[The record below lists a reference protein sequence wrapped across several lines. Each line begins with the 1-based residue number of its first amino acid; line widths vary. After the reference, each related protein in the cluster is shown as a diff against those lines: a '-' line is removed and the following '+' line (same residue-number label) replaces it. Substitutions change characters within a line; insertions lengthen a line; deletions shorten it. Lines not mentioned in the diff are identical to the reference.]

1 MGLPDDAAGS
11 HGLAATIQTHGAAI
25 PPGRPAWT
33 DTRMQRVSI
42 YDTTLRDGTQA
53 EDINLN
59 TEDKLRIALKL
70 DELGVAYIEGGWPGS
85 NPTDKRFFQEI
96 QNYSL
101 KHAAVAAF
109 GSTHNHRGTAAND
122 PNLKAL
128 LESGAP
134 VVTIFG
140 KSWDIHVTEALG
152 TTLERN
158 LELVV
163 GSLAFLRPNVREL
176 FFDAEHFF
184 DGYKANP
191 DYALAVLR
199 KAQEGGADL
208 LVLCDTNGG
217 TLPSDFRAIMGAV
230 VAALPEARFGVHA
243 HNDSGVAVANSLEAV
258 ELGAVQVQGT
268 INGYGERCGNANLCS
283 IIPSLELKRDIACLP
298 EGKLAL
304 LTPIAHFV
312 SEMVNQSPPTNQPYV
327 GDAAFAHKGG
337 VHVSAVVKNP
347 RTYEHITPET
357 VGNARRVLLSD
368 LSGQSNILYKARE
381 FGFDLDKNDPFVL
394 ELLSTIKEREAMGY
408 EYSAAEASYELLLNR
423 VLGRAR
429 SYFTVVRHR
438 VLDDNVYDRAEPLTE
453 ATVMI
458 KVGGRMKHTASAGR
472 GPVNAL
478 DKAIR
483 KALRGF
489 YPRLTEMRLL
499 DFKVR
504 VLSGSLQEDCGPGG
518 CGTASHVRVLVEC
531 GDAARRWVTVG
542 VSYNVIEASFQA
554 LEDAINYKL
563 FSDDKAKLTKA
574 LKG

>member
-1 MGLPDDAAGS
+1 MADGK
-11 HGLAATIQTHGAAI
+11 ATPSPERTTTM
-25 PPGRPAWT
+25 R
-33 DTRMQRVSI
+33 RVSI

-53 EDINLN
+53 EDINLT

-70 DELGVAYIEGGWPGS
+70 DELGLAYIEGGWPGS

-96 QNYSL
+96 QNYDL
-101 KHAAVAAF
+101 KHASIAAF
-109 GSTHNHRGTAAND
+109 GSTHNHRTTADAD

-128 LESGAP
+128 VDSGAP

-140 KSWDIHVTEALG
+140 KTWDIHVTEALG
-152 TTLERN
+152 TTLPRN
-158 LELVV
+158 LDLV
-163 GSLAFLRPNVREL
+163 GDSLAFLRPNVREL

-199 KAQEGGADL
+199 RAFEAGADV

-217 TLPSDFRAIMGAV
+217 TLPGDFRRIMAAV
-230 VAALPEARFGVHA
+230 VAAMPEAKFGVHT
-243 HNDSGVAVANSLEAV
+243 HNDSGVAVGNTLEAV

-268 INGYGERCGNANLCS
+268 INGFGERCGNANLCS
-283 IIPSLELKRDIACLP
+283 IIPSLVLKLGIPCLP
-298 EGKLAL
+298 EGKLPL
-304 LTPIAHFV
+304 LTPTAHFV
-312 SEMVNQSPPTNQPYV
+312 SEMVNQAPPNNQPFV
-327 GDAAFAHKGG
+327 GDGAFAHKGG

-347 RTYEHITPET
+347 LTYEHIRPEE
-357 VGNARRVLLSD
+357 VGNVRRVLLSD

-381 FGFDLDKNDPFVL
+381 FGFSLDKNDPFVL
-394 ELLSTIKEREAMGY
+394 ELLTTIKEREAEGY
-408 EYSAAEASYELLLNR
+408 EYTAAEASYELLLNR

-429 SYFTVVRHR
+429 SYFTVVRYR
-438 VLDDNVYDRAEPLTE
+438 VLDDNAYDREEPLTE

-458 KVGGRMKHTASAGR
+458 KVGGLVKHTASTGR

-483 KALRGF
+483 EALSGF
-489 YPRLTEMRLL
+489 YPRLAEMRLL

-504 VLSGSLQEDCGPGG
+504 VLSGSKQNDCGKGG

-531 GDAARRWVTVG
+531 GDANRRWVTVG
-542 VSYNVIEASFQA
+542 VSHNVIEASFQA

-563 FSDDKAKLTKA
+563 FSDDKEKLTQA

>member
-1 MGLPDDAAGS
+1 M
-11 HGLAATIQTHGAAI
+11 
-25 PPGRPAWT
+25 R
-33 DTRMQRVSI
+33 RVFI

-53 EDINLN
+53 EDISLT

-101 KHAAVAAF
+101 KNAAIAAF
-109 GSTHNHRGTAAND
+109 GSTHNHRATAATD

-128 LESGAP
+128 VEAAVP
-134 VVTIFG
+134 VITIFG
-140 KSWDIHVTEALG
+140 KSWDIHVTDALG
-152 TTLERN
+152 TTLPRN
-158 LELVV
+158 LELV
-163 GSLAFLRPNVREL
+163 GDSLAFLRPHVKEL

-199 KAQEGGADL
+199 RAHEAGTDV

-217 TLPSDFRAIMGAV
+217 TLPGEFRQIVTAV
-230 VAALPEARFGVHA
+230 VEALPGVPFGIHA
-243 HNDSGVAVANSLEAV
+243 HNDSGVAVANSLEGVA
-258 ELGAVQVQGT
+258 LGAVQVQGT

-283 IIPSLELKRDIACLP
+283 IIPSLTVKLGIDCLP

-304 LTPIAHFV
+304 LTPTAHFV
-312 SEMVNQSPPTNQPYV
+312 SEMVNQAPPSNQPYV
-327 GDAAFAHKGG
+327 GDGAFAHKGG

-357 VGNARRVLLSD
+357 VGNVRRVLLSD
-368 LSGQSNILYKARE
+368 LSGQSNILFKARE

-394 ELLSTIKEREAMGY
+394 ELLTTIKERESEGY

-429 SYFTVVRHR
+429 SYFTVVRYR
-438 VLDDNVYDRAEPLTE
+438 VLDDNVYDRAAPLTE

-458 KVGGRMKHTASAGR
+458 KVGGRVKHTAATGL

-489 YPRLTEMRLL
+489 YPKLAEMRLL

-504 VLSGSLQEDCGPGG
+504 VLSGLKRDDCEPGG

-542 VSYNVIEASFQA
+542 VSHNVIEASFQA
-554 LEDAINYKL
+554 MEDAINYKL

>member
-1 MGLPDDAAGS
+1 M
-11 HGLAATIQTHGAAI
+11 
-25 PPGRPAWT
+25 RC
-33 DTRMQRVSI
+33 VSI
-42 YDTTLRDGTQA
+42 YDTTLRDGTQS
-53 EDINLN
+53 EDINLT

-70 DELGVAYIEGGWPGS
+70 DDLGVAYVEGGWPGS

-101 KHAAVAAF
+101 KNTSLAAF
-109 GSTHNHRGTAAND
+109 GSTHNHRTTAATD

-128 LESGAP
+128 VESATP

-140 KSWDIHVTEALG
+140 KSWDIHVTDALG
-152 TTLERN
+152 TTLPRN
-158 LELVV
+158 LELV
-163 GSLAFLRPNVREL
+163 GDSLAFLRPNVREL

-199 KAQEGGADL
+199 RAFEAGADV

-217 TLPSDFRAIMGAV
+217 TLPGDFRRIMSAAI
-230 VAALPEARFGVHA
+230 AALPEAKFGVHT
-243 HNDSGVAVANSLEAV
+243 HNDAGLAVANTIEGI

-268 INGYGERCGNANLCS
+268 INGYGERCGNANLCT
-283 IIPSLELKRDIACLP
+283 IIPSLTLKLGINCLP
-298 EGKLAL
+298 EGKLPL
-304 LTPIAHFV
+304 LTATAHFV
-312 SEMVNQSPPTNQPYV
+312 SEMVNQAPPSNQPYV

-347 RTYEHITPET
+347 LTYEHVRPEA
-357 VGNARRVLLSD
+357 VGNVRRVLLSD

-381 FGFDLDKNDPFVL
+381 FGFNLDKNDPFVL
-394 ELLSTIKEREAMGY
+394 ELLTTIKEREALGY
-408 EYSAAEASYELLLNR
+408 EYTAAEASYELLLNR

-429 SYFTVVRHR
+429 GYFTVVRYR
-438 VLDDNVYDRAEPLTE
+438 VLDDNVYDRDAPLTE
-453 ATVMI
+453 ATVML
-458 KVGGRMKHTASAGR
+458 KVGGRVKHTASTGL

-483 KALRGF
+483 KALRSF
-489 YPRLTEMRLL
+489 YPRLAEMHLL

-504 VLSGSLQEDCGPGG
+504 VLSGTTQEDCGKGG

-531 GDAARRWVTVG
+531 GDAHRRWVTVG
-542 VSYNVIEASFQA
+542 VSHNVIEASFQA

-563 FSDDKAKLTKA
+563 FRDDKEKLTKA
-574 LKG
+574 LQA

>member
-1 MGLPDDAAGS
+1 M
-11 HGLAATIQTHGAAI
+11 
-25 PPGRPAWT
+25 R
-33 DTRMQRVSI
+33 RVFI

-53 EDINLN
+53 EDISLT

-101 KHAAVAAF
+101 KNAAIAAF
-109 GSTHNHRGTAAND
+109 GSTHNHRATAATD

-128 LESGAP
+128 VEAAVP
-134 VVTIFG
+134 VITIFG
-140 KSWDIHVTEALG
+140 KSWDIHVTDALG
-152 TTLERN
+152 TTLPRN
-158 LELVV
+158 LELV
-163 GSLAFLRPNVREL
+163 GDSLAFLRPHVKEL

-199 KAQEGGADL
+199 RAHEAGTDV

-217 TLPSDFRAIMGAV
+217 TLPGEFRQIVTAV
-230 VAALPEARFGVHA
+230 VEALPGVPFGIHA
-243 HNDSGVAVANSLEAV
+243 HNDSGVAVANSLEGVA
-258 ELGAVQVQGT
+258 LGAVQVQGT

-283 IIPSLELKRDIACLP
+283 IIPSLTVKLGIDCLP

-304 LTPIAHFV
+304 LTPTAHFV
-312 SEMVNQSPPTNQPYV
+312 SEMVNQAPPSNQPYV
-327 GDAAFAHKGG
+327 GDGAFAHKGG

-347 RTYEHITPET
+347 RTYEHVTPET
-357 VGNARRVLLSD
+357 VGNVRRVLLSD
-368 LSGQSNILYKARE
+368 LSGQSNILFKARE

-394 ELLSTIKEREAMGY
+394 ELLTTIKERESEGY

-429 SYFTVVRHR
+429 SYFTVVRYR
-438 VLDDNVYDRAEPLTE
+438 VLDDNVYDRAAPLTE

-458 KVGGRMKHTASAGR
+458 KVGGRVKHTAATGL

-489 YPRLTEMRLL
+489 YPKLAEMRLL

-504 VLSGSLQEDCGPGG
+504 VLSGLKRDDCEPGG

-542 VSYNVIEASFQA
+542 VSHNVIEASFQA
-554 LEDAINYKL
+554 MEDAINYKL

>member
-1 MGLPDDAAGS
+1 M
-11 HGLAATIQTHGAAI
+11 
-25 PPGRPAWT
+25 R
-33 DTRMQRVSI
+33 RVLC

-53 EDINLN
+53 EDINLT

-70 DELGVAYIEGGWPGS
+70 DELGLSYIEGGWPGS

-96 QNYSL
+96 QNYDL
-101 KHAAVAAF
+101 KYASIAAF
-109 GSTHNHRGTAAND
+109 GSTHNHRATAATD

-128 LESGAP
+128 VDSGAP

-152 TTLERN
+152 TTLPRN
-158 LELVV
+158 LELV
-163 GSLAFLRPNVREL
+163 GDSLAFLRQHFREV

-199 KAQEGGADL
+199 RAQEAGADV

-217 TLPSDFRAIMGAV
+217 TLPVEFRAIMSAV
-230 VAALPEARFGVHA
+230 TAALPEARFGVHT
-243 HNDSGVAVANSLEAV
+243 HNDAGLAVANTLEAV

-268 INGYGERCGNANLCS
+268 INGYGERCGNANLCT
-283 IIPSLELKRDIACLP
+283 IIPSLALKCGIECLP
-298 EGKLAL
+298 EGKLEL
-304 LTPIAHFV
+304 LTPTAHFV
-312 SEMVNQSPPTNQPYV
+312 SEMVNQQPPSNQPYV
-327 GDAAFAHKGG
+327 GDGAFAHKGG

-347 RTYEHITPET
+347 RTYEHVTPET

-381 FGFDLDKNDPFVL
+381 FGFELDKNDPFVL
-394 ELLSTIKEREAMGY
+394 ELLTTIKEREALGY
-408 EYSAAEASYELLLNR
+408 EYTAAEASYELLLNR

-429 SYFTVVRHR
+429 SYFTVTRYR
-438 VLDDNVYDRAEPLTE
+438 VLDDNAYESVEPLTE

-458 KVGGRMKHTASAGR
+458 KVGGKVKHTASTGR
-472 GPVNAL
+472 GPINAL

-483 KALRGF
+483 KALRSF
-489 YPRLTEMRLL
+489 YPRLAEMRLL

-504 VLSGSLQEDCGPGG
+504 VLSGTVEDAECGRGG
-518 CGTASHVRVLVEC
+518 CGTASHVRVLVES
-531 GDAARRWVTVG
+531 GDATKRWVTVG
-542 VSYNVIEASFQA
+542 VSHNVIEASFQA
-554 LEDAINYKL
+554 MEDGINYKL
-563 FSDDKAKLTKA
+563 FSDDKEKLTKA

>member
-1 MGLPDDAAGS
+1 MP
-11 HGLAATIQTHGAAI
+11 
-25 PPGRPAWT
+25 
-33 DTRMQRVSI
+33 RVLC

-53 EDINLN
+53 EDISLT

-70 DELGVAYIEGGWPGS
+70 DELGLAYIEGGWPGS
-85 NPTDKRFFQEI
+85 NPTDKRFFEEI
-96 QNYSL
+96 RNYNL
-101 KHAAVAAF
+101 KTASIAAF
-109 GSTHNHRGTAAND
+109 GSTHNHRGTAEAD

-128 LESGAP
+128 VESGAP
-134 VVTIFG
+134 VATIFG

-152 TTLERN
+152 TTLPRN
-158 LELVV
+158 IDLV
-163 GSLAFLRPNVREL
+163 GDSLAFLRPHFREL

-199 KAQEGGADL
+199 RAHEAGADV

-217 TLPSDFRAIMGAV
+217 TLPSDFRAVMAAAT
-230 VAALPEARFGVHA
+230 AALPGAKFGVHA
-243 HNDSGVAVANSLEAV
+243 HNDSGVAVANSLEGV

-283 IIPSLELKRDIACLP
+283 IIPSLALKRGIDCLP

-304 LTPIAHFV
+304 LTATAHFV
-312 SEMVNQSPPTNQPYV
+312 SEMVNQQPPSNQPYV
-327 GDAAFAHKGG
+327 GDGAFAHKGG

-347 RTYEHITPET
+347 LTYEHIAPEA
-357 VGNARRVLLSD
+357 VGNERRVLLSD

-381 FGFDLDKNDPFVL
+381 FGFELDKNDPFVL
-394 ELLSTIKEREAMGY
+394 ELLTTIKEREAHGY
-408 EYSAAEASYELLLNR
+408 EYTAAEASYELLLNR

-429 SYFTVVRHR
+429 SYFTVTRYR
-438 VLDDNVYDRAEPLTE
+438 VLDDNAYECMEPLTE

-458 KVGGRMKHTASAGR
+458 KVGGRVKHTAATGR
-472 GPVNAL
+472 GPINAL

-489 YPRLTEMRLL
+489 YPRLAEMRLL

-504 VLSGSLQEDCGPGG
+504 VLSGTAEDEQCCKGG
-518 CGTASHVRVLVEC
+518 CGTASHVRVLVES
-531 GDAARRWVTVG
+531 GDNAKRWVTVG
-542 VSYNVIEASFQA
+542 VSHNVIEASFQA
-554 LEDAINYKL
+554 MEDAINYKL
-563 FSDDKAKLTKA
+563 FSDDKEKLTKA

>member
-1 MGLPDDAAGS
+1 M
-11 HGLAATIQTHGAAI
+11 
-25 PPGRPAWT
+25 R
-33 DTRMQRVSI
+33 RVLC

-53 EDINLN
+53 EDINLT

-70 DELGVAYIEGGWPGS
+70 DDLGLSYIEGGWPGS

-96 QNYSL
+96 QNYDL
-101 KHAAVAAF
+101 KYASIAAF
-109 GSTHNHRGTAAND
+109 GSTHNHRATAATD

-128 LESGAP
+128 VDSGAP

-152 TTLERN
+152 TTLPRN
-158 LELVV
+158 LELVSD
-163 GSLAFLRPNVREL
+163 SLAFLRQHFREV

-191 DYALAVLR
+191 DYALTVLR
-199 KAQEGGADL
+199 RAQEAGADV

-217 TLPSDFRAIMGAV
+217 TLPVEFRAIMSAV
-230 VAALPEARFGVHA
+230 TAALPEARFGVHA
-243 HNDSGVAVANSLEAV
+243 HNDAGLAVANTLEAV

-268 INGYGERCGNANLCS
+268 INGYGERCGNANLCT
-283 IIPSLELKRDIACLP
+283 IIPSLALKCGIECLP
-298 EGKLAL
+298 EGKLEL
-304 LTPIAHFV
+304 LTPTAHFV
-312 SEMVNQSPPTNQPYV
+312 SEMVNQQPPSNQPYV
-327 GDAAFAHKGG
+327 GDGAFAHKGG

-347 RTYEHITPET
+347 RTYEHVTPET

-381 FGFDLDKNDPFVL
+381 FGFELDKNDPFVL
-394 ELLSTIKEREAMGY
+394 ELLTTIKEREALGY
-408 EYSAAEASYELLLNR
+408 EYTAAEASYELLLNR

-429 SYFTVVRHR
+429 SYFTVTRYR
-438 VLDDNVYDRAEPLTE
+438 VLDDNAYESVEPLTE

-458 KVGGRMKHTASAGR
+458 KVGGKVKHTASTGR
-472 GPVNAL
+472 GPINAL

-489 YPRLTEMRLL
+489 YPRLAEMRLL

-504 VLSGSLQEDCGPGG
+504 VLSGTVEDAECGRGG
-518 CGTASHVRVLVEC
+518 CGTASHVRVLVES
-531 GDAARRWVTVG
+531 GDATKRWVTVG
-542 VSYNVIEASFQA
+542 VSHNVIEASFQA
-554 LEDAINYKL
+554 MEDGINYKL
-563 FSDDKAKLTKA
+563 FSDDKEKLTKA

>member
-1 MGLPDDAAGS
+1 M
-11 HGLAATIQTHGAAI
+11 
-25 PPGRPAWT
+25 R
-33 DTRMQRVSI
+33 RVLC

-53 EDINLN
+53 EDINLT

-70 DELGVAYIEGGWPGS
+70 DDLGLSYIEGGWPGS

-96 QNYSL
+96 QNYDL
-101 KHAAVAAF
+101 KYASIAAF
-109 GSTHNHRGTAAND
+109 GSTHNHRATAATD

-128 LESGAP
+128 VDSGAP

-152 TTLERN
+152 TTLPRN
-158 LELVV
+158 LELVSD
-163 GSLAFLRPNVREL
+163 SLAFLRQHFREV

-199 KAQEGGADL
+199 RAQESGADV

-217 TLPSDFRAIMGAV
+217 TLPVEFRAIMSAV
-230 VAALPEARFGVHA
+230 TAALPEARFGVHT
-243 HNDSGVAVANSLEAV
+243 HNDAGLAVANTLEAV

-268 INGYGERCGNANLCS
+268 VNGYGERCGNANLCT
-283 IIPSLELKRDIACLP
+283 IIPSLALKCGIECLP
-298 EGKLAL
+298 EGKLEL
-304 LTPIAHFV
+304 LTPTAHFV
-312 SEMVNQSPPTNQPYV
+312 SEMVNQQPPSNQPYV
-327 GDAAFAHKGG
+327 GDGAFAHKGG

-347 RTYEHITPET
+347 RTYEHVPPET

-381 FGFDLDKNDPFVL
+381 FGFELDKNDPFVL
-394 ELLSTIKEREAMGY
+394 ELLTTIKEREALGY
-408 EYSAAEASYELLLNR
+408 EYTAAEASYELLLNR

-429 SYFTVVRHR
+429 SYFTVTRYR
-438 VLDDNVYDRAEPLTE
+438 VLDDNAYESVEPLTE

-458 KVGGRMKHTASAGR
+458 KVGGKVKHTASTGR
-472 GPVNAL
+472 GPINAL

-489 YPRLTEMRLL
+489 YPRLAEMRLL

-504 VLSGSLQEDCGPGG
+504 VLSGTVEDAECGRGG
-518 CGTASHVRVLVEC
+518 CGTASHVRVLVES
-531 GDAARRWVTVG
+531 GDATKRWVTVG
-542 VSYNVIEASFQA
+542 VSHNVIEASFQA
-554 LEDAINYKL
+554 MEDGINYKL
-563 FSDDKAKLTKA
+563 FSDDKEKLTKA

>member
-1 MGLPDDAAGS
+1 MR
-11 HGLAATIQTHGAAI
+11 HVT
-25 PPGRPAWT
+25 
-33 DTRMQRVSI
+33 I

-53 EDINLN
+53 EDISLT
-59 TEDKLRIALKL
+59 TEDKLRIALRL
-70 DELGVAYIEGGWPGS
+70 DDLGVGYIEGGWPGS

-101 KHAAVAAF
+101 KTARIAAF
-109 GSTHNHRGTAAND
+109 GSTHNHRTTAAAD

-158 LELVV
+158 LELV
-163 GSLAFLRPNVREL
+163 GDSLAFLRTGAAEL

-184 DGYKANP
+184 DGYKANA
-191 DYALAVLR
+191 DYALAVLQR
-199 KAQEGGADL
+199 AHEAGADV

-217 TLPSDFRAIMGAV
+217 TLPRDFRQIMAATL
-230 VAALPEARFGVHA
+230 AALPGARFGVHP
-243 HNDSGVAVANSLEAV
+243 HNDSGLAVANVLEGV
-258 ELGAVQVQGT
+258 ELGAEQVQGT

-283 IIPSLELKRDIACLP
+283 IIPALELKCDIRCLP
-298 EGKLAL
+298 EGRLGMLTDLAN
-304 LTPIAHFV
+304 FV
-312 SEMVNQSPPTNQPYV
+312 SEMVNQAPRPNQPYV
-327 GDAAFAHKGG
+327 GDAAFAHKAGI
-337 VHVSAVVKNP
+337 HVSAVVKNP
-347 RTYEHITPET
+347 LTYEHIAPEA

-394 ELLSTIKEREAMGY
+394 ELLSTIKEREALGY

-429 SYFTVVRHR
+429 SYFTVTRYR
-438 VLDDNVYDRAEPLTE
+438 VLDDNQCDRDEPLTE

-458 KVGGRMKHTASAGR
+458 KVGGRIKHTAATGR
-472 GPVNAL
+472 GPINAM
-478 DKAIR
+478 DKATR

-489 YPRLTEMRLL
+489 YPRLAEMRLL

-504 VLSGSLQEDCGPGG
+504 VLPTKGEDCGRGG
-518 CGTASHVRVLVEC
+518 CGTASHVRVLVES
-531 GDAARRWVTVG
+531 GDEKRRWVTVG
-542 VSYNVIEASFQA
+542 VSHNVIEASFQA
-554 LEDAINYKL
+554 MEDAINYKL
-563 FSDDKAKLTKA
+563 FIDDKVKLTRA

>member
-1 MGLPDDAAGS
+1 M
-11 HGLAATIQTHGAAI
+11 
-25 PPGRPAWT
+25 R
-33 DTRMQRVSI
+33 RVLC

-53 EDINLN
+53 EDISLT

-70 DELGVAYIEGGWPGS
+70 DELGLAYIEGGWPGS

-96 QNYSL
+96 QNYHL
-101 KHAAVAAF
+101 KYASIAAF
-109 GSTHNHRGTAAND
+109 GSTHNHRVTAETD

-128 LESGAP
+128 VDSGAP

-152 TTLERN
+152 TTLPRN
-158 LELVV
+158 LELV
-163 GSLAFLRPNVREL
+163 GDSLAYLRQHFREV

-191 DYALAVLR
+191 DYALSVLR
-199 KAQEGGADL
+199 RAKEAGADV

-217 TLPSDFRAIMGAV
+217 TLPVEFRAIMSAV
-230 VAALPEARFGVHA
+230 AAALPEARFGIHT

-268 INGYGERCGNANLCS
+268 VNGYGERCGNANLCT
-283 IIPSLELKRDIACLP
+283 IIPSLILKCGIDCLP
-298 EGKLAL
+298 EGKLPL
-304 LTPIAHFV
+304 LTPTAHFV
-312 SEMVNQSPPTNQPYV
+312 SEMVNQQPPSNQPYV
-327 GDAAFAHKGG
+327 GDGAFAHKGG

-347 RTYEHITPET
+347 LTYEHVTPES

-381 FGFDLDKNDPFVL
+381 FGFELDKNDPFVL
-394 ELLSTIKEREAMGY
+394 ELLTTIKEREALGY
-408 EYSAAEASYELLLNR
+408 EYTAAEASYELLLNR

-429 SYFTVVRHR
+429 SYFTVTRYR
-438 VLDDNVYDRAEPLTE
+438 VLDDNVYESDEPLTE

-458 KVGGRMKHTASAGR
+458 KVGGRVKHTASTGR
-472 GPVNAL
+472 GPINAL

-489 YPRLTEMRLL
+489 YPRLAEMRLL

-504 VLSGSLQEDCGPGG
+504 VLSGTVEDEQCGRGV
-518 CGTASHVRVLVEC
+518 CGTASHVRVLVES
-531 GDAARRWVTVG
+531 GDTAKRWVTVG
-542 VSYNVIEASFQA
+542 VSHNVIEASFQA
-554 LEDAINYKL
+554 MEDAINYKL
-563 FSDDKAKLTKA
+563 FSDDKEKLTKA

>member
-1 MGLPDDAAGS
+1 M
-11 HGLAATIQTHGAAI
+11 
-25 PPGRPAWT
+25 R
-33 DTRMQRVSI
+33 RVQI

-53 EDINLN
+53 EDINLT

-70 DELGVAYIEGGWPGS
+70 DELGVAYVEGGWPGS

-101 KHAAVAAF
+101 KNTSIAAF
-109 GSTHNHRGTAAND
+109 GSTHNHRTSAGGD

-128 LESGAP
+128 LDSGTP

-140 KSWDIHVTEALG
+140 KTWDIHVTEALG
-152 TTLERN
+152 TTLPRN
-158 LELVV
+158 LELI
-163 GSLAFLRPNVREL
+163 GDSLAFLRPNVREL

-191 DYALAVLR
+191 DYALAGLR
-199 KAQEGGADL
+199 RAFEAGADV

-217 TLPSDFRAIMGAV
+217 TLPTDFRRIMGAV
-230 VAALPEARFGVHA
+230 VAAMPEAKFGVHT
-243 HNDSGVAVANSLEAV
+243 HNDSGVAVANSLEGV

-268 INGYGERCGNANLCS
+268 TNGFGERCGNANLCS
-283 IIPSLELKRDIACLP
+283 IIPSLTLKLGIECLP
-298 EGKLAL
+298 EGKLPL
-304 LTPIAHFV
+304 LTPTAHFV
-312 SEMVNQSPPTNQPYV
+312 SEMVNQAPPSNQPYV
-327 GDAAFAHKGG
+327 GGAAFAHKGG

-347 RTYEHITPET
+347 LTYEHVRPES
-357 VGNARRVLLSD
+357 VGNVRRVLLSD

-381 FGFDLDKNDPFVL
+381 FGFELDKNDPFVL
-394 ELLSTIKEREAMGY
+394 ELLTTIKEREAAGY
-408 EYSAAEASYELLLNR
+408 EYTAAEASYELLLNR

-429 SYFTVVRHR
+429 GYFTVVRYR
-438 VLDDNVYDRAEPLTE
+438 VLDDNRCDGVEPLTE

-458 KVGGRMKHTASAGR
+458 KVGGRIKHTAATGR

-489 YPRLTEMRLL
+489 YPRLAEMRLL

-504 VLSGSLQEDCGPGG
+504 VLSGPRQEDCGKGG

-531 GDAARRWVTVG
+531 GDASRRWVTVG
-542 VSYNVIEASFQA
+542 VSHNVIEASFQA
-554 LEDAINYKL
+554 MEDSINYKL
-563 FSDDKAKLTKA
+563 FSDDKEKLTKA

>member
-1 MGLPDDAAGS
+1 M
-11 HGLAATIQTHGAAI
+11 
-25 PPGRPAWT
+25 R
-33 DTRMQRVSI
+33 RVFI

-53 EDINLN
+53 EDISLT

-101 KHAAVAAF
+101 KNAAIAAF
-109 GSTHNHRGTAAND
+109 GSTHNHRATAATD

-128 LESGAP
+128 VEAAVP
-134 VVTIFG
+134 VITIFG
-140 KSWDIHVTEALG
+140 KSWDIHVTDALG
-152 TTLERN
+152 TTLPRN
-158 LELVV
+158 LELV
-163 GSLAFLRPNVREL
+163 GDSLAFLRPHVKEL

-199 KAQEGGADL
+199 RAHEAGTDV

-217 TLPSDFRAIMGAV
+217 TLPGEFRQIVTAV
-230 VAALPEARFGVHA
+230 VEALPGVPFGIHA
-243 HNDSGVAVANSLEAV
+243 HNDSGVAVANSLEGVA
-258 ELGAVQVQGT
+258 LGAVQVQGT

-283 IIPSLELKRDIACLP
+283 IIPSLTVKLGIDCLP

-304 LTPIAHFV
+304 LTPTAHFV
-312 SEMVNQSPPTNQPYV
+312 SEMVNQAPPSNQPYV
-327 GDAAFAHKGG
+327 GDGAFAHKGG

-347 RTYEHITPET
+347 RTYEHVTPET
-357 VGNARRVLLSD
+357 VGNVRRVLLSD

-394 ELLSTIKEREAMGY
+394 ELLTTIKERESEGY

-429 SYFTVVRHR
+429 SYFTVMRYR
-438 VLDDNVYDRAEPLTE
+438 VLDDNVYDRAAPLTE

-458 KVGGRMKHTASAGR
+458 KVGGRVKHTAATGL

-489 YPRLTEMRLL
+489 YPKLAEMRLL

-504 VLSGSLQEDCGPGG
+504 VLSGLKRDDCEPGG

-542 VSYNVIEASFQA
+542 VSHNVIEASFQA

-563 FSDDKAKLTKA
+563 FCDDKAKLTKA

>member
-1 MGLPDDAAGS
+1 M
-11 HGLAATIQTHGAAI
+11 
-25 PPGRPAWT
+25 R
-33 DTRMQRVSI
+33 RVFI

-53 EDINLN
+53 EDISLT

-96 QNYSL
+96 QNYNF
-101 KHAAVAAF
+101 KNAAIAAF
-109 GSTHNHRGTAAND
+109 GSTHAHRGTAATD

-128 LESGAP
+128 VESGAP

-152 TTLERN
+152 TTLPRN
-158 LELVV
+158 LELV
-163 GSLAFLRPNVREL
+163 GDSLAFLRPHVKEL

-184 DGYKANP
+184 DGFTANP
-191 DYALAVLR
+191 DYALAVLK
-199 KAQEGGADL
+199 KAHEAGADV

-217 TLPSDFRAIMGAV
+217 TLPGDFRRMVEAV
-230 VAALPEARFGVHA
+230 TVALPGVAFGVHA
-243 HNDSGVAVANSLEAV
+243 HNDSGVAVANSIEGV
-258 ELGAVQVQGT
+258 ILGACQVQGT
-268 INGYGERCGNANLCS
+268 VNGYGERCGNANLCS
-283 IIPSLELKRDIACLP
+283 IIPSLTLKCGVACLP
-298 EGKLAL
+298 EGKLPL
-304 LTPIAHFV
+304 ITPTAHFV
-312 SEMVNQSPPTNQPYV
+312 SEMVNQAPPSNQPYV

-337 VHVSAVVKNP
+337 IHVSAVVKNP
-347 RTYEHITPET
+347 RTYEHVTPET

-429 SYFTVVRHR
+429 SYFTVTRYR
-438 VLDDNVYDRAEPLTE
+438 VLDDNVYDRAEPITE

-458 KVGGRMKHTASAGR
+458 KVGGRIKHTAAAGM

-489 YPRLTEMRLL
+489 YPRLAEMRLL

-504 VLSGSLQEDCGPGG
+504 VLSGLKRDDCEPGG

-531 GDAARRWVTVG
+531 GDAAKRWVTVG
-542 VSYNVIEASFQA
+542 VSHNVIEASFQA
-554 LEDAINYKL
+554 MEDAINYKL

>member
-1 MGLPDDAAGS
+1 MRARTESRQA
-11 HGLAATIQTHGAAI
+11 
-25 PPGRPAWT
+25 
-33 DTRMQRVSI
+33 MQRVFI

-53 EDINLN
+53 EDINLT

-96 QNYSL
+96 QNYGL
-101 KHAAVAAF
+101 KTASIAAF
-109 GSTHNHRGTAAND
+109 GSTHNHRTTAAAD

-128 LESGAP
+128 VDSAAP

-152 TTLERN
+152 TTLPRN
-158 LELVV
+158 LELV
-163 GSLAFLRPNVREL
+163 GDSLAFLRPNVREL

-191 DYALAVLR
+191 DYAMAVLR
-199 KAQEGGADL
+199 RASEAGADV

-217 TLPSDFRAIMGAV
+217 TLPGDFRRIMGTV
-230 VAALPEARFGVHA
+230 VAAMPETKFGVHT
-243 HNDSGVAVANSLEAV
+243 HNDSGLAVANTLEAV
-258 ELGAVQVQGT
+258 ELGAVQAQGT

-283 IIPSLELKRDIACLP
+283 IIPSLELKMGRTCLP

-304 LTPIAHFV
+304 LTPTAHFV
-312 SEMVNQSPPTNQPYV
+312 SEIANQAPPSNQPYV
-327 GDAAFAHKGG
+327 GDGAFAHKAGI
-337 VHVSAVVKNP
+337 HVSAVVKNP
-347 RTYEHITPET
+347 LTYEHVHPET
-357 VGNARRVLLSD
+357 VGNVRRVLLSD

-381 FGFDLDKNDPFVL
+381 FGFNLDKNDPFVL
-394 ELLSTIKEREAMGY
+394 ELLSTIKEREAAGY
-408 EYSAAEASYELLLNR
+408 EYTAAEASYELLLNR

-429 SYFTVVRHR
+429 SYFTVTRYR
-438 VLDDNVYDRAEPLTE
+438 VLDDNVYDREEPLTE

-458 KVGGRMKHTASAGR
+458 KVGGRIKHTASTGR

-478 DKAIR
+478 DMAIR
-483 KALRGF
+483 EALSGF
-489 YPRLTEMRLL
+489 YPRLAEMRLL

-504 VLSGSLQEDCGPGG
+504 VLSGSKQEDCGKGG

-531 GDAARRWVTVG
+531 GDATRRWVTVG
-542 VSYNVIEASFQA
+542 VSHNVIEASFQA

-563 FSDDKAKLTKA
+563 FSDDKEKLTKA

>member
-1 MGLPDDAAGS
+1 M
-11 HGLAATIQTHGAAI
+11 
-25 PPGRPAWT
+25 R
-33 DTRMQRVSI
+33 RVSL

-53 EDINLN
+53 EDISLT
-59 TEDKLRIALKL
+59 TEDKLRIALRL
-70 DELGVAYIEGGWPGS
+70 DELGVAYVEGGWPGS

-101 KHAAVAAF
+101 KNAAIAAF
-109 GSTHNHRGTAAND
+109 GSTHNHRGTAAAD

-128 LESGAP
+128 VESGAP

-140 KSWDIHVTEALG
+140 KTWDIHVTEALG
-152 TTLERN
+152 TTLPRN
-158 LELVV
+158 LDLV
-163 GSLAFLRPNVREL
+163 GDSLAFLRPNVGEL

-184 DGYKANP
+184 DGYKANA

-199 KAQEGGADL
+199 KAREAGADV

-217 TLPSDFRAIMGAV
+217 TLPGDFRRIMAAV
-230 VAALPEARFGVHA
+230 TAAMPEARFGIHT
-243 HNDSGVAVANSLEAV
+243 HNDSGLAVANSLEAV

-283 IIPSLELKRDIACLP
+283 IIPSLILKLGIDCLP
-298 EGKLAL
+298 EGKLPF
-304 LTPIAHFV
+304 LTTTAHFV
-312 SEMVNQSPPTNQPYV
+312 SEMVNQAPPSNQPYV
-327 GDAAFAHKGG
+327 GDGAFAHKGG

-347 RTYEHITPET
+347 LTYEHIHPEA
-357 VGNARRVLLSD
+357 VGNVRRVLLSD

-394 ELLSTIKEREAMGY
+394 ELLTTIKEREAEGY
-408 EYSAAEASYELLLNR
+408 EYTAAEASYELLLNR

-429 SYFTVVRHR
+429 SYFTVVRYR
-438 VLDDNVYDRAEPLTE
+438 VLDDNAYDRAEPLTE

-458 KVGGRMKHTASAGR
+458 KVGGRVKHTAATGR
-472 GPVNAL
+472 GPINAM

-489 YPRLTEMRLL
+489 YPRLAEMRLL

-504 VLSGSLQEDCGPGG
+504 VLSGTRQDEQDDCGRGG

-531 GDAARRWVTVG
+531 GDAKRRWVTVG
-542 VSYNVIEASFQA
+542 VSHNVIEASFQA
-554 LEDAINYKL
+554 MEDAINYKL
-563 FSDDKAKLTKA
+563 FSDDKEKLTKA
-574 LKG
+574 LKSPQANQG

>member
-1 MGLPDDAAGS
+1 M
-11 HGLAATIQTHGAAI
+11 
-25 PPGRPAWT
+25 R
-33 DTRMQRVSI
+33 RVSI

-53 EDINLN
+53 EDISLT

-85 NPTDKRFFQEI
+85 NPTDKRFFEEI
-96 QNYSL
+96 QNYNL
-101 KHAAVAAF
+101 KTASIAAF
-109 GSTHNHRGTAAND
+109 GSTHNHRGTATTD

-128 LESGAP
+128 VESGAP

-152 TTLERN
+152 TTLPRN
-158 LELVV
+158 LELV
-163 GSLAFLRPNVREL
+163 GDSLAFLRPNVREL

-191 DYALAVLR
+191 DYAMAVLR
-199 KAQEGGADL
+199 QAFKAGADV

-217 TLPSDFRAIMGAV
+217 TLPSDFRRIMSTV
-230 VAALPEARFGVHA
+230 TAALPEAKFGAHT
-243 HNDSGVAVANSLEAV
+243 HNDSGVAVANALEAI
-258 ELGAVQVQGT
+258 ELGAIQVQGT
-268 INGYGERCGNANLCS
+268 INGFGERCGNANLCS
-283 IIPSLELKRDIACLP
+283 IIPSLILKRDISCLP
-298 EGKLAL
+298 DGKLPL
-304 LTPIAHFV
+304 LTPVAHFV
-312 SEMVNQSPPTNQPYV
+312 SEMVNQAPPSCQPYV
-327 GDAAFAHKGG
+327 GDGAFAHKGG

-347 RTYEHITPET
+347 ITYEHIIPES
-357 VGNARRVLLSD
+357 VGNVRRVLLSD

-381 FGFDLDKNDPFVL
+381 FGFELDKNDPFVL
-394 ELLSTIKEREAMGY
+394 ELLTTIKEREALGY

-429 SYFTVVRHR
+429 SYFTVERYR
-438 VLDDNVYDRAEPLTE
+438 ILDDNVYDREEPLTE

-458 KVGGRMKHTASAGR
+458 KVGGRVKHTASTGR
-472 GPVNAL
+472 GPINAL

-483 KALRGF
+483 EALSGF
-489 YPRLTEMRLL
+489 YPRLAEMRLL

-504 VLSGSLQEDCGPGG
+504 VLSGAKQEDCGRGG
-518 CGTASHVRVLVEC
+518 CGTASHVRVLVES
-531 GDAARRWVTVG
+531 GDANRRWVTVG
-542 VSYNVIEASFQA
+542 VSHNVIEASFQA

-563 FSDDKAKLTKA
+563 FSNDKEKLTKA

>member
-1 MGLPDDAAGS
+1 M
-11 HGLAATIQTHGAAI
+11 
-25 PPGRPAWT
+25 R
-33 DTRMQRVSI
+33 RVTI

-53 EDINLN
+53 EDISLT

-101 KHAAVAAF
+101 KNAAIAAF
-109 GSTHNHRGTAAND
+109 GSTHNHRGTAAAD

-128 LESGAP
+128 VESGAP

-140 KSWDIHVTEALG
+140 KTWDIHVTDALG
-152 TTLERN
+152 TTLPRN
-158 LELVV
+158 LELV
-163 GSLAFLRPNVREL
+163 GDSLAFLRPNVKEL

-184 DGYKANP
+184 DGYQANP

-199 KAQEGGADL
+199 KAHEAGADV

-217 TLPSDFRAIMGAV
+217 ALPNEFRRIVEAV
-230 VAALPEARFGVHA
+230 TAALPGIPFGVHA
-243 HNDSGVAVANSLEAV
+243 HNDSGVAVANSLEGVA
-258 ELGAVQVQGT
+258 LGACQVQGT

-283 IIPSLELKRDIACLP
+283 IIPSLTLKCGIQCLP
-298 EGKLAL
+298 EGKLPL
-304 LTPIAHFV
+304 ITPTAHFV
-312 SEMVNQSPPTNQPYV
+312 SEMVNQAPPSNQPYV
-327 GDAAFAHKGG
+327 GDGAFAHKGG

-347 RTYEHITPET
+347 RTYEHIPPET

-368 LSGQSNILYKARE
+368 LSGQSNILYKAKE

-429 SYFTVVRHR
+429 SYFTVVRYR
-438 VLDDNVYDRAEPLTE
+438 ILDDNVYDRAEPLTE

-458 KVGGRMKHTASAGR
+458 KVGGRVKHTAAAGM

-489 YPRLTEMRLL
+489 YPKLAEMRLL

-504 VLSGSLQEDCGPGG
+504 VLSGLKRDDCEPGG

-542 VSYNVIEASFQA
+542 VSHNVIEASFQA
-554 LEDAINYKL
+554 MEDAINYKL
-563 FSDDKAKLTKA
+563 FRDDKAKLTKA